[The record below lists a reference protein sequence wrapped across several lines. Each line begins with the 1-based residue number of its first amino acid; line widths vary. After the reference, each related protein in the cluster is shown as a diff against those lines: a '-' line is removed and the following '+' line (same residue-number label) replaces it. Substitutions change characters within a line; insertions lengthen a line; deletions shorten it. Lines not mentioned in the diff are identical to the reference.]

1 MFIRTEGKL
10 WYDDSAYIYGT
21 GQNAKMQANS
31 AIFEKGKNQGPLI
44 HILSPIS
51 NCPLST
57 T

>member
-1 MFIRTEGKL
+1 MFLRTEGKL